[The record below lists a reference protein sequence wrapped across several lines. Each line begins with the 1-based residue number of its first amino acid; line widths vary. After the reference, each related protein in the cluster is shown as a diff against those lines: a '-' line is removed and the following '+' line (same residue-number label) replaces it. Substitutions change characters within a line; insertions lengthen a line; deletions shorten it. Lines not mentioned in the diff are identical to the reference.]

1 VKMPLLV
8 VHTHKHLDHRAG
20 DPQFEGLPGVQ
31 VVTSDLDSVRT
42 FFGFKQW
49 PEGIAHLD
57 LGGRIVDVIP
67 APGHQPAH
75 VVFYDNRTALVFSG
89 DFLMPGRLLVDDA
102 AAFHQSALRLID
114 FLQTRPV
121 SHILGGHIELDAHGE
136 TYWFGSQYHP
146 NERSLALSKEDL
158 LVLPKAFEHFN
169 GFYARYPNF
178 VLFDSIRILVAE
190 AAGVLAIL
198 TLAAWSLFRFLKRR
212 RQRTRA
218 A

>member
-1 VKMPLLV
+1 MPLLV
-8 VHTHKHLDHRAG
+8 GHTHKHLDHRAG
-20 DPQFEGLPGVQ
+20 DPQFEGLSGLQ
-31 VVTSDLDSVRT
+31 VVAADLDSVRT

-67 APGHQPAH
+67 APGHQEAH

-102 AAFHQSALRLID
+102 TAFHQSALRLID
-114 FLQTRPV
+114 FLQARPV
-121 SHILGGHIELDAHGE
+121 SHILGGHIELDANGE
-136 TYWFGSQYHP
+136 TYSFGSQYHP
-146 NERSLALSKEDL
+146 NERPLALSKEDL

-169 GFYARYPNF
+169 GFYARYPDF
-178 VLFDSIRILVAE
+178 VLFNSIRILVVE

-198 TLAAWSLFRFLKRR
+198 IAAGWGLFRFLKRR